1 MIKSDSTS
9 NLFLICRSD
18 PRLCALPL
26 GNIVE
31 TMRSLPIKPMP
42 DMPPFLLGVAI
53 IRGDVVPV
61 VDVASLLGATMHS
74 HRSRFVTLKIGERS
88 VAFAVDD
95 VIGVRKLDNEI
106 KANIPPLLDTAD
118 AGMIEAMTTLDAE
131 LLLVL
136 QGAHLIPDSIW
147 DTLDAMRA
155 PQ

>member
-42 DMPPFLLGVAI
+42 DMPSFLLGVAI

-61 VDVASLLGATMHS
+61 VDVASLLGANTHS
-74 HRSRFVTLKIGERS
+74 HHARFVTIKIGERR

-95 VIGVRKLDNEI
+95 VIGVRTLDNDT
-106 KANIPPLLDTAD
+106 KVNIPPLLDSAEVS
-118 AGMIEAMTTLDAE
+118 MIEAMSTLDAE

-136 QGAHLIPDSIW
+136 QGSHLIPESIW
-147 DTLDAMRA
+147 SALDAMRA
-155 PQ
+155 SQ